1 MKIKN
6 FGKIKADWNT
16 YMASSSTKYPPAYHV
31 RYVVVDASLHPVR
44 PIQYMLWFIDA
55 SVIVIEYSG
64 RDVWTLKYWKPL
76 QYGLGVDSNYI
87 SYLPTPLIRDK
98 QAFIELGLSLLQSY
112 EQKWIIHKNSY
123 SNS

>member
-1 MKIKN
+1 MKIEN

-16 YMASSSTKYPPAYHV
+16 YMASSSTKYPPAYRV
-31 RYVVVDASLHPVR
+31 RYAVVDTESHPVR
-44 PIQYMLWFIDA
+44 PIQYKLGFIDA

-76 QYGLGVDSNYI
+76 QYGLGVDCNYT
-87 SYLPTPLIRDK
+87 SYLHTPLIRDK
-98 QAFIELGLSLLQSY
+98 QAFIELGLSLLQAY
-112 EQKWIIHKNSY
+112 EQKRTIHTNSY